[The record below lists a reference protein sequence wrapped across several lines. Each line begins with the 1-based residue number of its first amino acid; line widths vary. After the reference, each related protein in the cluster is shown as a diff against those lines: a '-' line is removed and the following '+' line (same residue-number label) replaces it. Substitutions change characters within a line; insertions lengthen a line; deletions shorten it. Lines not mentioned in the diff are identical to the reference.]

1 MATVQ
6 PPIDPS
12 LWSSAGPMPEDYTP
26 SEQRLSGRIDMLKR
40 EMRIAHDYTHQLLV
54 NRTTPIYAILAVNT
68 AGMVALLFKAFG

>member
-26 SEQRLSGRIDMLKR
+26 SEQRLSGRLDLLKR
-40 EMRIAHDYTHQLLV
+40 EMRLAHDHIHNTLI

-68 AGMVALLFKAFG
+68 AGMIVLLFKVY